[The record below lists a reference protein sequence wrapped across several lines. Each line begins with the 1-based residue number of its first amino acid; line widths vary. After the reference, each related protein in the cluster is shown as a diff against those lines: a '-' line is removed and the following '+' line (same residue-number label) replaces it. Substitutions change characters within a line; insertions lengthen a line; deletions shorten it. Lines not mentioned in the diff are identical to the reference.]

1 MRETLKN
8 AISQIKGNKLRT
20 FLTMLGMLIGI
31 GAVIIILSLGEGVKG
46 FVNGQFS
53 SVGKNVI
60 QIQTMYQGLD
70 TLLNQ
75 EDFEVIR
82 QIPEVKG
89 IYPMHNQ
96 YMGMGKNYNNETKPM
111 MLAGIPHNYEEAQSL
126 NLKYGRMFMEQDEIV
141 KSNVIIVEDNFAEIM
156 FNVKDPTYVL
166 GRSIDITL
174 GGEVQTFEI
183 VGITKSQYPS
193 AAPKEMIVPIIYL
206 PFSTADTYLNSSLNS
221 SYSALV
227 TIKDEYEAINYSSSI
242 KKLLEKR
249 HGKEDIYSVASVMEV
264 TDTFNTIL
272 DTLNMFTAAVAAVS
286 LLVGGIGIM
295 NIMTVTVKERTR
307 EIGIRKAL
315 GATNKQI
322 LFQFLIEAI
331 ILTLLGGIGGLIV
344 GYFGGLIVASQVGVT
359 AKLTI
364 GMIIF
369 SAGTSSVI
377 GLIFGVYPAY
387 SAARL
392 DPVEA
397 LREE

>member
-60 QIQTMYQGLD
+60 QIQTVSHNIDNLIG
-70 TLLNQ
+70 Q
-75 EDFEVIR
+75 EDFEVLE
-82 QIPEVKG
+82 QIPEVKET
-89 IYPMHNQ
+89 YPVHMQ
-96 YMGMGKNYNNETKPM
+96 YMGMGKDYNNKTKPFM
-111 MLAGIPHNYEEAQSL
+111 VFGLPYNYEEIQSL
-126 NLKYGRMFMEQDEIV
+126 NLKYGRMFIEQDENL

-156 FNVKDPTYVL
+156 FNVKDAKYAIGKSV
-166 GRSIDITL
+166 DITL

-183 VGITKSQYPS
+183 IGVAKSQYPS
-193 AAPKEMIVPIIYL
+193 AAPKEMIAPIVYL
-206 PFSTADTYLNSSLNS
+206 PFSTADLYLNNSLNKT
-221 SYSALV
+221 YTAMV
-227 TIKDEYEAINYSSSI
+227 TIEDEYEASDYSSSI
-242 KKLLEKR
+242 KTLLEKR
-249 HGKEDIYSVASVMEV
+249 HGKEDIYMVMSIMEA
-264 TDTFNTIL
+264 TDTFNTVL
-272 DTLNMFTAAVAAVS
+272 DTLNLFTAVVAAVS

-331 ILTLLGGIGGLIV
+331 ILTLLGGISGLIV
-344 GYFGGLIVASQVGVT
+344 GYFGGLIIATEIGIS
-359 AKLTI
+359 AKLTM
-364 GMIIF
+364 GMIAF
-369 SAGTSSVI
+369 SVGTSSII
-377 GLIFGVYPAY
+377 GLTFGVYPAY
-387 SAARL
+387 KAAKL